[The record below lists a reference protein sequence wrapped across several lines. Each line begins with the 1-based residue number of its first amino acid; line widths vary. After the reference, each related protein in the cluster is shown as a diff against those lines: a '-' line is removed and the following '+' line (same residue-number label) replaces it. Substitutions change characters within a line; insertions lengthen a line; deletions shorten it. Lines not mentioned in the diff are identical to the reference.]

1 VYLDN
6 VTAVRDGRWK
16 LHVARREKALPEPEL
31 YDIEADPQ
39 ESRPLNKQH
48 PQELKRLLELVRS
61 FQAQL
66 PKAWRLDYTVRDPR
80 KLKSGV
86 RKK

>member
-16 LHVARREKALPEPEL
+16 LHVGRREKALPEPEL
-31 YDIEADPQ
+31 YDVEADPG
-39 ESRPLNKQH
+39 ESRRLEGQH
-48 PQELKRLLELVRS
+48 PEIVAKLLARIREY
-61 FQAQL
+61 QAGI

-86 RKK
+86 RRK